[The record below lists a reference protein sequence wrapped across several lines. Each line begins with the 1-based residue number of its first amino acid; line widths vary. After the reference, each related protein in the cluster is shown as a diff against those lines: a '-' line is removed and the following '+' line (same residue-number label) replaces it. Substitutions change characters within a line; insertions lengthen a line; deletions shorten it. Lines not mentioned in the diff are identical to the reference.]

1 MAVMKKSD
9 EKKAKELSKIFSD
22 FANKMSE
29 NSKDK
34 TQNYI
39 KFYTRAAVYFYH
51 KPYFKTIQK

>member
-1 MAVMKKSD
+1 MKKSD